1 MDHQD
6 SALNGDNSTA
16 IADCSQQ
23 ATSTTL
29 THFFL
34 KVCKAIE
41 FGMLVSKGVC

>member
-6 SALNGDNSTA
+6 SAIDSDDSTA

-29 THFFL
+29 ANFF
-34 KVCKAIE
+34 
-41 FGMLVSKGVC
+41 KGV